1 MIDDIA
7 LHHEELRELCR
18 RFHVRRLDL
27 VGSAARDDFD
37 PEHSDMDFLVE
48 FDRAHPQAMKFRTYF
63 GLKESLETLFGRS
76 VDLVEES
83 AVVNPY
89 LKAEFERSRVPLFEA

>member
-7 LHHEELRELCR
+7 LHREELRELCR
-18 RFHVRRLDL
+18 RFHVQRLDL
-27 VGSAARDDFD
+27 VGSATRDDFD
-37 PEHSDMDFLVE
+37 P
-48 FDRAHPQAMKFRTYF
+48 
-63 GLKESLETLFGRS
+63 KESLETLFGRS